1 MKRILSVFLN
11 EPTVVL
17 LVANAV
23 VAALAA
29 EGIIAGWISV
39 VTIAATTPVLRHF
52 VEPTRRRPGR

>member
-1 MKRILSVFLN
+1 MKRILQAFYN

-17 LVANAV
+17 LTANAA

-39 VTIAATTPVLRHF
+39 VVIAATAPILRHF
-52 VEPTRRRPGR
+52 VEPTGKRSGR

>member
-1 MKRILSVFLN
+1 MRSILRAFYI

-17 LVANAV
+17 LTANAV

-39 VTIAATTPVLRHF
+39 VVIAATAPILRHF
-52 VEPTRRRPGR
+52 VEPVGRRSGR